1 MSTALVASTSIAPA
15 TARVAQTRVG
25 NSTGYE
31 YIDALENSLGARP
44 GDQAVRNDERWTDL
58 HGEQQDLPRR
68 RDRSVR
74 FGGIFVTRE
83 IGTAIMQAQ
92 AQSQM
97 LSGLSKSPHEAER
110 NIRIYEFNQSLMG
123 TPEAVTTAGITRF

>member
-1 MSTALVASTSIAPA
+1 MSTALVSSTTVAPA

-25 NSTGYE
+25 NATSFE
-31 YIDALENSLGARP
+31 YIDQLENSLGARP
-44 GDQAVRNDERWTDL
+44 GDQTVRYDERWQDY
-58 HGEQQDLPRR
+58 HNEQQDLPKR

-92 AQSQM
+92 SQAYGT
-97 LSGLSKSPHEAER
+97 SPGSKSGAEAER
-110 NIRIYEFNQSLMG
+110 QIRVYEFNQALMG
-123 TPEAVTTAGITRF
+123 TPEALTSAGITRF